1 MAVFDVTDRLS
12 SGKPLSYEDG
22 CVMVLR
28 LAGGGLTLTFDG
40 GLSRSDAARA
50 LSQLGTLL
58 AAPRD
63 ASDVSP
69 AGGILVAGDV
79 AGQKHEITGIE
90 NNAAA
95 NVNGDVSE
103 VDPERITEDLI
114 RWQDGYAA
122 YKLPCGGWWW
132 VRWHSD
138 TGEMWGL
145 AGPRMGAV
153 AVKKGPFDNFDD
165 TLASMMLHRAR
176 GKKITEGD
184 CKA

>member
-12 SGKPLSYEDG
+12 SGKPLPYEDG

-63 ASDVSP
+63 
-69 AGGILVAGDV
+69 
-79 AGQKHEITGIE
+79 EITGIE

-95 NVNGDVSE
+95 NINGDVSE